1 MEKDDLA
8 DDLLTGVEAIATYT
22 GQTKRAVYG
31 LAEKGR
37 LPVFKL
43 DGWKWCARKSTLTRD
58 IDKPGGEPC
67 VIDRISAKRTRSPG
81 NCCGMGL
88 LTHG

>member
-1 MEKDDLA
+1 MEKEDLA
-8 DDLLTGVEAIATYT
+8 DDLLKGVEAIANYT
-22 GQTKRAVYG
+22 GLTKR
-31 LAEKGR
+31 GR
-37 LPVFKL
+37 L
-43 DGWKWCARKSTLTRD
+43 WASRKGQAPGFQAGRLEMVCTEINLAVSYRQA
-58 IDKPGGEPC
+58 GGEPC